1 MKKTTKFDYMRIIFM
16 TKTIISSQ
24 LAKNTLEKR
33 FKTPIRI
40 KGLTSPIYK
49 VFLQISKG
57 QKRQRIW
64 TYNSTKKEIRTT
76 IKYKKVLNFIDN
88 KRNGN

>member
-1 MKKTTKFDYMRIIFM
+1 MKKTAKFDYMRIIFV

-24 LAKNTLEKR
+24 LANNTLEKR

-49 VFLQISKG
+49 VFLQISK
-57 QKRQRIW
+57 RP
-64 TYNSTKKEIRTT
+64 KKAKDMDIQFN
-76 IKYKKVLNFIDN
+76 KK
-88 KRNGN
+88 GNMNNYQI